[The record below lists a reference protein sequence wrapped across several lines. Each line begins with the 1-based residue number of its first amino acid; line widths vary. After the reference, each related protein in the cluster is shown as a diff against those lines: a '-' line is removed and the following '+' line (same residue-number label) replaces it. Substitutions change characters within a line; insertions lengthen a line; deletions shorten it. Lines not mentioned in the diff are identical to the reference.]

1 MCRTSWY
8 AIPWLLILTLLVP
21 ARTLLAQPD
30 TASVRRALTAM
41 LEFRGDVVSG
51 RAVVD
56 ICGLYL
62 HAGAATAAAVM
73 ASVKAEFTGSA
84 ADTTTACSVTPRPVN
99 DRMVLRII
107 DISMVD
113 SDKHPNMVS
122 AAQPIKIATALVEH
136 QNRTVVAISEVGPQ
150 GRNLS
155 QLAWVV
161 YEYRI
166 ASIGIGDRSL
176 PPPRL
181 P

>member
-1 MCRTSWY
+1 MRKTLRP
-8 AIPWLLILTLLVP
+8 AIPWLLILSLLVP
-21 ARTLLAQPD
+21 ARALVAQPD

-62 HAGAATAAAVM
+62 HAGAGTAAAVM
-73 ASVKAEFTGSA
+73 SSVKAEFTGSA
-84 ADTTTACSVTPRPVN
+84 ADTTTECSVKPQPVN

-107 DISMVD
+107 GISLID
-113 SDKHPNMVS
+113 SDRYPGMVS
-122 AAQPIKIATALVEH
+122 VAQPIKLVTALDEH
-136 QNRTVVAISEVGPQ
+136 KNRTVVAIFELGPRA
-150 GRNLS
+150 RNLS

-166 ASIGIGDRSL
+166 ASIGVGDGVVL
-176 PPPRL
+176 PPQL